1 MLSFKDPRVL
11 AAIAAVVV
19 LIIIIIVVKKEKF
32 TGCGGANNSC
42 SGSTY
47 SSGNAPPG
55 SGNAVQL
62 GGSQAGIATPNSILS
77 ADATGN
83 ITLAINVPIGAI
95 MMWPDPTNIPAGW
108 HLCDGTAPASN
119 PALVTPNM
127 CGRFPVGAGGMS
139 SGLSQYA
146 AGDIGGE
153 EMHTLSQGEMP
164 AHQHSSRA
172 ESCSGSTCGES
183 GGGFQWGG
191 GSFAVDRQ
199 TSVMGGNMPHNT
211 LPPYFG
217 VAFIM
222 KVSY

>member
-62 GGSQAGIATPNSILS
+62 GGSRAGIATPNSILS

-153 EMHTLSQGEMP
+153 EMHQLSIAEMP
-164 AHQHSSRA
+164 YHDHSIVLGA
-172 ESCSGSTCGES
+172 NGGAGNLAKQSTDANGPLEAT
-183 GGGFQWGG
+183 GYQ
-191 GSFAVDRQ
+191 
-199 TSVMGGNMPHNT
+199 GGNMPHNT